1 MSIFI
6 SHVEENRGTAEEIA
20 RGLQEQGYEAWSYET
35 DTLPGPTYLSQ
46 VVDAIES
53 ASAMIL
59 IISPE
64 SLGSHQV
71 AREIDVAHEMDR
83 PIIPVLK
90 DITHEKYIQRRPEW
104 RLALGAY
111 TSIAIPSEGVAAIM
125 PRIVRGLE
133 ALGSAPGEAPRVAVP
148 PTPPATRF
156 QRARAGARRRPWTI
170 VLVGA
175 VLLAVLGLVSVL
187 LVTSGGSKPAVSGT
201 PRSSPNASVPA
212 VPANASRA
220 EATLSGV
227 PSTVLGGQKFTLSYS
242 ITNKSESNI
251 DKASTSIL
259 VEIAPNVQVGP
270 APIAGG
276 GVDLADIS
284 QNIAAGSTVKGSIPI
299 DVSGAPLGPTTVFID
314 MGTRLA
320 GNSTTDDQ
328 VVAVAPTIVK
338 G

>member
-6 SHVEENRGTAEEIA
+6 SHVEENRAIAEAIA

-46 VVDAIES
+46 VVDAIEH

-148 PTPPATRF
+148 PAPPVSRF
-156 QRARAGARRRPWTI
+156 QRARVGAKRRPWSV
-170 VLVGA
+170 VLVG
-175 VLLAVLGLVSVL
+175 VGLLAVLGLVTVL
-187 LVTSGGSKPAVSGT
+187 LVTSGGSNRAVSNKPG
-201 PRSSPNASVPA
+201 SSPSPSAPA
-212 VPANASRA
+212 APANVTQA
-220 EATLSGV
+220 EATISGV
-227 PSTVLGGQKFTLSYS
+227 PSTVSGGHVFTLSYS
-242 ITNKSESNI
+242 ITNKSANSI
-251 DKASTSIL
+251 DMASTSIV
-259 VEIAPNVQVGP
+259 VEIGPNAEVGP
-270 APIAGG
+270 YPITNGAVILG
-276 GVDLADIS
+276 DIS
-284 QNIAAGSTVKGSIPI
+284 QNIAAGSTVKGSKLV
-299 DVSGAPLGPTTVFID
+299 DVSGTPLGPTKVFIE
-314 MGTRLA
+314 MGTKLA
-320 GNSTTDDQ
+320 GNSSEDNQ
-328 VVAVAPTIVK
+328 VLAVAPTIVK
-338 G
+338 